1 MTTTRTFTYT
11 VSFFDCATFAV
22 EAPNKAT
29 AYLFAYRRYGE
40 AYPKQWAA
48 IIRVD
53 RRVSLGTPK
62 RRTRG
67 DNSLAEVAPL

>member
-22 EAPNKAT
+22 EAPNKAA
-29 AYLFAYRRYGE
+29 AYRLAYRRYGE
-40 AYPKQWAA
+40 AHPKQWAA

-53 RRVSLGTPK
+53 RRVSLRAPK
-62 RRTRG
+62 RRSPA
-67 DNSLAEVAPL
+67 DSFLAEVAPL